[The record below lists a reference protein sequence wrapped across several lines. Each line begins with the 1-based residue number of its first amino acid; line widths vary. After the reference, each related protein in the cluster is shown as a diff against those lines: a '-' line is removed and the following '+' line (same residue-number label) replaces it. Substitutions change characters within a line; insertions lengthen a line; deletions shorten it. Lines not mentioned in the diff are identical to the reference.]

1 MHIFTMEE
9 IIDACITSIRAEF
22 TPAFISMLII
32 IVLLSAICIG
42 MLWRMDDR
50 KEKYMVKA
58 MKTVYKA
65 VIVWAGSESET
76 HTFETEE
83 EARAW
88 IDNVLGP
95 CPVGAKGYVTPIP
108 VEEAE
113 EI

>member
-1 MHIFTMEE
+1 MYMLTMDD
-9 IIDACITSIRAEF
+9 IIDACITSLRSEVK
-22 TPAFISMLII
+22 PVFISML
-32 IVLLSAICIG
+32 LLITLLTMVCIG
-42 MLWRMDDR
+42 ILWRMDNR
-50 KEKYMVKA
+50 KENRKV

-83 EARAW
+83 EAHAW
-88 IDNVLGP
+88 IDDVLGP